1 VARDGLSRPG
11 GPAISAVHLWLPGSG
26 GHGRPHQLLSEQ
38 QREHLRA
45 IATVVRFKK
54 GEEIYSGG
62 EPAHAIFNIIAGVVK
77 MYQSGVHGPGHITGF
92 LYPQDLFGLSEEGCY
107 TNSATAV
114 TAVTAYRLPVSAVR
128 QQLSK
133 DAELQFHFIASV
145 CHHLRQAQRHA
156 LLLAQRRATA
166 RLARFLQLQEYLQSA
181 NGASPE
187 IYLPMDR
194 RDVADYVGMT
204 LAAVSRGFR
213 DLEARGAISHRDR
226 RHVKI
231 VDRKA
236 LEELASET
244 GGAPAGKP
252 SRSDRPF
259 EPVH

>member
-1 VARDGLSRPG
+1 M
-11 GPAISAVHLWLPGSG
+11 
-26 GHGRPHQLLSEQ
+26 
-38 QREHLRA
+38 
-45 IATVVRFKK
+45 VRFKK

-62 EPAHAIFNIIAGVVK
+62 EPAHAIFNISAGVVK
-77 MYQSGVHGPGHITGF
+77 MYQSAGHGRGHITGF
-92 LYPQDLFGLSEEGCY
+92 LYPQDLFGLSEEGRY
-107 TNSATAV
+107 TNSAAAV
-114 TAVTAYRLPVSAVR
+114 MGVTAYRLPVSAVR
-128 QQLSK
+128 QQLAK

-181 NGASPE
+181 SAASE

-194 RDVADYVGMT
+194 LDVADYVGMT

-236 LEELASET
+236 LEELAFEI
-244 GGAPAGKP
+244 GGAARTRP
-252 SRSDRPF
+252 SRSNRRF
-259 EPVH
+259 EPLH